1 MRVLLLLE
9 ADAARGEGG
18 RLHLAHA
25 TRRRGAERVAATE
38 VVAAT
43 RAARAVLLRRRR
55 VVQLLLL
62 LRRPRPLVNRMKIV
76 LAAASAPASNAP
88 YDADAAHGHTGE
100 GCEDE

>member
-1 MRVLLLLE
+1 MLE

-25 TRRRGAERVAATE
+25 ARRRGAERVAATE
-38 VVAAT
+38 VVVAT
-43 RAARAVLLRRRR
+43 CVARIVLLRRRR

-62 LRRPRPLVNRMKIV
+62 LLRRPRPLVSRMKVV
-76 LAAASAPASNAP
+76 LASASAPASNAP

-100 GCEDE
+100 GREDE